1 MGIKYREKTLII
13 KNNQRNKPLRLI
25 IQMNETFFLTESQ
38 FQILVWLSY
47 RIGATFSFGL
57 PLFLSIW
64 AKISNLRSID
74 RLLSIYWKVSSLY
87 VINLLFLGVESQL
100 GQLISFIAPIL
111 MVGSVWFWFDINQEI
126 DEMSIYKPIVLTT
139 RIWRWTLSF
148 WGILNTGLHIF
159 SWECLN
165 SINGNYC
172 DTWREIPYNS
182 FITTKIIIKFLL
194 GGNWTTTLATFFAYL
209 ALILYLIGLIQWL
222 IMQFPK
228 NGRFA
233 GKF

>member
-1 MGIKYREKTLII
+1 M
-13 KNNQRNKPLRLI
+13 NKVV
-25 IQMNETFFLTESQ
+25 FLTEPQ

-47 RIGATFSFGL
+47 RLAATFAFGL
-57 PLFLSIW
+57 PLILLIW
-64 AKISNLRSID
+64 AKISNLSSID

-87 VINLLFLGVESQL
+87 AINLLFLSGENQL
-100 GQLISFIAPIL
+100 GQLISLISPIL
-111 MVGSVWFWFDINQEI
+111 MVGSIWFWVDLNEEI
-126 DEMSIYKPIVLTT
+126 DEIFIYKPISLTT

-148 WGILNTGLHIF
+148 WAILNTGLHLF
-159 SWECLN
+159 SWRCLN

-172 DTWREIPYNS
+172 DNWREIPYNS
-182 FITTKIIIKFLL
+182 FITTKIIIKFIL
-194 GGNWTTTLATFFAYL
+194 GGNWTTTFATFVAYM
-209 ALILYLIGLIQWL
+209 ALILYLIGLLQWL

>member
-1 MGIKYREKTLII
+1 M
-13 KNNQRNKPLRLI
+13 NKVV
-25 IQMNETFFLTESQ
+25 FLTEPQ

-47 RIGATFSFGL
+47 RLAATFAFGL
-57 PLFLSIW
+57 PLILLIW
-64 AKISNLRSID
+64 AKISKLRSID

-87 VINLLFLGVESQL
+87 AINLLFLSDENQL
-100 GQLISFIAPIL
+100 GQLISFISPIL
-111 MVGSVWFWFDINQEI
+111 MISSIWFWVDLNEEV
-126 DEMSIYKPIVLTT
+126 DEMSVYKPIALTT

-148 WGILNTGLHIF
+148 WCILNTGLHLF
-159 SWECLN
+159 SWRCLN
-165 SINGNYC
+165 SISGSYC

-182 FITTKIIIKFLL
+182 FLTTKIIIKFIL
-194 GGNWTTTLATFFAYL
+194 GGNWTTAVATFFAYL
-209 ALILYLIGLIQWL
+209 ALILYGIGFIQWL

>member
-1 MGIKYREKTLII
+1 
-13 KNNQRNKPLRLI
+13 
-25 IQMNETFFLTESQ
+25 MNEIFFLIEPQ

-57 PLFLSIW
+57 PLFLLIW
-64 AKISNLRSID
+64 SKTLNLSSID

-87 VINLLFLGVESQL
+87 LINLLLLSGASQL
-100 GQLISFIAPIL
+100 GQLLSFVSPIL
-111 MVGSVWFWFDINQEI
+111 MVGSIWFWVDLNEEI
-126 DEMSIYKPIVLTT
+126 EEMPFYKPIALTT
-139 RIWRWTLSF
+139 RIWRWTLTF

-159 SWECLN
+159 SWKCLN
-165 SINGNYC
+165 SINEDYC

-182 FITTKIIIKFLL
+182 FITIKTIIKFIL
-194 GGNWTTTLATFFAYL
+194 GGNWTTAFSTFFAYL
-209 ALILYLIGLIQWL
+209 TLTLYLIGLLQWL
-222 IMQFPK
+222 IVQLPK

>member
-1 MGIKYREKTLII
+1 
-13 KNNQRNKPLRLI
+13 
-25 IQMNETFFLTESQ
+25 MNEFFFLTEPQ

-47 RIGATFSFGL
+47 RIAATFAFGL
-57 PLFLSIW
+57 PLFLLIW
-64 AKISNLRSID
+64 AKISNLSSID

-87 VINLLFLGVESQL
+87 AINILFLSSESQL
-100 GQLISFIAPIL
+100 GHLISLISPIL
-111 MVGSVWFWFDINQEI
+111 MVGSIWFWIDLNEEI
-126 DEMSIYKPIVLTT
+126 DEMSIYKPIAITT

-159 SWECLN
+159 SWRCLN
-165 SINGNYC
+165 SINGDFC

-182 FITTKIIIKFLL
+182 FITTKIIIKFILD
-194 GGNWTTTLATFFAYL
+194 GNWTTAFATFFAYL
-209 ALILYLIGLIQWL
+209 FLVLYLIGLLQWL
-222 IMQFPK
+222 LIQFPK